1 VTDYNPP
8 FRVPGDLGLCIV
20 DATDPAFF
28 PGRLLPRDWT
38 AMGAGDEGGA
48 WFFLPESDLRE
59 PGTYIAIHRQ
69 FPFCYSPGFA
79 TAGEACSAAQSW
91 QDGYAA
97 RRSARREFDVIIS
110 EGDQQ

>member
-1 VTDYNPP
+1 MTDYVPP
-8 FRVPGDLGLCIV
+8 YRVPGNLGLCIV

-28 PGRLLPRDWT
+28 PGRALPRDWT
-38 AMGAGDEGGA
+38 NIAAESCGV
-48 WFFLPESDLRE
+48 WFFIPESDLRE
-59 PGTYIAIHRQ
+59 LGTYTALYRR
-69 FPFCYSPGFA
+69 FPYCYSPGYV

-97 RRSARREFDVIIS
+97 RFSARREFDVLIS